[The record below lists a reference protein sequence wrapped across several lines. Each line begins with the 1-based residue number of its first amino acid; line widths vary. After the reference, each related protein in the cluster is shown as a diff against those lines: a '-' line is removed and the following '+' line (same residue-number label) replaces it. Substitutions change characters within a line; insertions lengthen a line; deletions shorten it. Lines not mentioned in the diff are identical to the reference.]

1 MRGMERGQYR
11 GLNRNS
17 SETENL
23 NSADVVNGLS
33 GVTSRLIDD
42 RLAALGQTVR
52 GVAADLTVA
61 LGGVMP
67 EAKSFE
73 RSHDIWLSLR
83 ADVLIIR
90 ACLAGFL
97 DVRPDSGSDL
107 KLRCNEMTRWAIPEI
122 APSHSITSSAVDS
135 RDGGTVMPSALA
147 VLRLITSSNL
157 VGCSMGRS
165 PGLVPCRI
173 LST

>member
-61 LGGVMP
+61 LGGVM
-67 EAKSFE
+67 EAKS
-73 RSHDIWLSLR
+73 S
-83 ADVLIIR
+83 
-90 ACLAGFL
+90 
-97 DVRPDSGSDL
+97 
-107 KLRCNEMTRWAIPEI
+107 
-122 APSHSITSSAVDS
+122 
-135 RDGGTVMPSALA
+135 
-147 VLRLITSSNL
+147 
-157 VGCSMGRS
+157 
-165 PGLVPCRI
+165 
-173 LST
+173 